1 MLRLLQDVNKHRAYL
16 TAVATRSQH
25 PHDKRGK
32 NFMILSPTVKK
43 YFEKKYELVYFDVNL
58 LLDGVGK

>member
-1 MLRLLQDVNKHRAYL
+1 
-16 TAVATRSQH
+16 
-25 PHDKRGK
+25 
-32 NFMILSPTVKK
+32 MILSPTVKK